1 MGGVLRMTDSALEY
15 YRIKYEGD
23 VRAAFVHTVAELGD
37 LARAIERD
45 KPEKVIVEV
54 TEIAALMHHLAE
66 VYDFDLSASIEEF
79 YSRKL
84 KVLKGA

>member
-1 MGGVLRMTDSALEY
+1 MTDSALEY

-66 VYDFDLSASIEEF
+66 VYDFDLTERIEEF

-84 KVLKGA
+84 KALKGS

>member
-1 MGGVLRMTDSALEY
+1 MTDSALEY

-45 KPEKVIVEV
+45 QPEKIVIEV

-66 VYDFDLSASIEEF
+66 VYGFNLEESIAEF
-79 YSRKL
+79 YDRKL
-84 KVLKGA
+84 KTLKGS

>member
-1 MGGVLRMTDSALEY
+1 MSESALEY
-15 YRIKYEGD
+15 YRIKYGGD

-45 KPEKVIVEV
+45 KPNKVIVEV

-66 VYDFDLSASIEEF
+66 VYDFDLGESITDF
-79 YSRKL
+79 YGKKL
-84 KVLKGA
+84 EALKGA